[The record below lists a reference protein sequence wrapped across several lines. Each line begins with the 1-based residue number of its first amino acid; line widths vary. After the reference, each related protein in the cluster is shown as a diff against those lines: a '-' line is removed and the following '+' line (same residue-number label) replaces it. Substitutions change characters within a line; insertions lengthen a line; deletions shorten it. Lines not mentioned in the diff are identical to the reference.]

1 MSLVATESG
10 SPTARSRYFEQAN
23 PLLQL
28 RNVTKSF
35 GGLKVITGLDVSV
48 AKGELL
54 CLIGPN
60 GAGKSTIFKMI
71 IGEYPPTSGSILF
84 GEHDITK
91 MQMHRRAELGVSIK
105 MQIPGIFP
113 EMSAYD
119 NMRVA
124 LQYRV
129 PKNELNDE
137 IERLLD
143 KVGFTGDTSRE
154 VKNLSH
160 GEIQWLEIAMA
171 LGSRPSLL
179 LLDEP
184 TAGMGPNETEKTAE
198 LVLALN
204 AEGVTTMVVEH
215 DMAFI
220 RQIAKRV
227 IVLYCGTVF
236 AEGTMSEIEAN
247 EDVVRIYLGEL

>member
-1 MSLVATESG
+1 MSLVATEAAGMTS
-10 SPTARSRYFEQAN
+10 ARYFAETS

-28 RNVTKSF
+28 RDVTKRF
-35 GGLKVITGLDVSV
+35 GGLKVITGINLSV

-71 IGEYPPTSGSILF
+71 IGEYPPTSGSIVF
-84 GEHDITK
+84 ENRDITK
-91 MQMHRRAELGVSIK
+91 QQMHRRAELGISIK

-113 EMSAYD
+113 EMTAYD

-129 PKNELNDE
+129 PKKDLKDE

-143 KVGFTGDTSRE
+143 KVGFSGDTGRE

-160 GEIQWLEIAMA
+160 GEVQWLEIAMA

-204 AEGVTTMVVEH
+204 AEGVTTLVVEH

-227 IVLYCGTVF
+227 IVLHYGTVF
-236 AEGTMSEIEAN
+236 AEGTMNEIEAN

>member
-1 MSLVATESG
+1 MPPAVTE
-10 SPTARSRYFEQAN
+10 PAHKDTSRYFAETG
-23 PLLQL
+23 PLLEMKD
-28 RNVTKSF
+28 VTKSF
-35 GGLKVITGLDVSV
+35 GGLKVITGINFSV

-71 IGEYPPTSGSILF
+71 IGEYPPTSGKIIF
-84 GEHDITK
+84 NNREITK
-91 MQMHRRAELGVSIK
+91 LPMHRRAEAGISIK
-105 MQIPGIFP
+105 MQIPGIFA
-113 EMSAYD
+113 EMTAYD

-129 PKNELNDE
+129 PRDQLKDE

-204 AEGVTTMVVEH
+204 AEGVTTVVVEH

-227 IVLYCGTVF
+227 IVLHYGTVF
-236 AEGTMSEIEAN
+236 AEGTMEEIEAN